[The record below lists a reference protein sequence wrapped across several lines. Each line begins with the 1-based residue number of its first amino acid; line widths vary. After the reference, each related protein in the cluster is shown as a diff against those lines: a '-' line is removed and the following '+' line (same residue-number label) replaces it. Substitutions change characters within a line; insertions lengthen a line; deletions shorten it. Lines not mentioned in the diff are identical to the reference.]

1 MPCCLTKYT
10 PINAVVKISKIV
22 LNEPIKLPISI
33 KRLISMTG
41 IKTNKMSNN
50 MNKISINVETL
61 V

>member
-1 MPCCLTKYT
+1 M
-10 PINAVVKISKIV
+10 

-41 IKTNKMSNN
+41 ITINIMSNN
-50 MNKISINVETL
+50 RNKIAINVETL

>member
-1 MPCCLTKYT
+1 M
-10 PINAVVKISKIV
+10 NAVVKISKIV

-41 IKTNKMSNN
+41 ITTNIMSNN
-50 MNKISINVETL
+50 MNKIAINVETL

>member
-22 LNEPIKLPISI
+22 LNEPTKPPISM

-41 IKTNKMSNN
+41 IKTNIMSNN
-50 MNKISINVETL
+50 MNKIAINVETL

>member
-22 LNEPIKLPISI
+22 LNEPTKLPISL

-41 IKTNKMSNN
+41 ITINIISNN
-50 MNKISINVETL
+50 RNKIAINVETL

>member
-1 MPCCLTKYT
+1 
-10 PINAVVKISKIV
+10 V

-41 IKTNKMSNN
+41 ITINTMSNN
-50 MNKISINVETL
+50 MNKIAINVETL